1 MAKIVSGDDVI
12 VVTGGDK
19 GKVGKV
25 VKVLRK
31 GDRVLAKVASVAM
44 CKKSVKP
51 TKNREGGIFSME
63 RFIDISNVAFYDN
76 EAGVKS
82 RVGYKFVDGKKV
94 RYLKSS
100 GRVLD

>member
-1 MAKIVSGDDVI
+1 MAKIVSGDEVI
-12 VVTGGDK
+12 VIAGGDK

-31 GDRVLAKVASVAM
+31 GGRVLAKVASVAL
-44 CKKSVKP
+44 CRKSVKP
-51 TKNREGGIFSME
+51 TKDREGGIFSVE
-63 RFIDISNVAFYDN
+63 RFIDMSNVAFFDS
-76 EAGVKS
+76 EAGVRA

-94 RYLKSS
+94 RYLKGS

>member
-12 VVTGGDK
+12 VIAGGDK

-31 GDRVLAKVASVAM
+31 EGRVLAKVASVAM

-63 RFIDISNVAFYDN
+63 RFIDMSNVAFYDS

>member
-1 MAKIVSGDDVI
+1 MAKIVSGDDV
-12 VVTGGDK
+12 VVIAGGDK

-31 GDRVLAKVASVAM
+31 EGRVLAKVASVAM

-63 RFIDISNVAFYDN
+63 RFIDMSNVAFYDS

>member
-12 VVTGGDK
+12 VIAGGDK

-31 GDRVLAKVASVAM
+31 GKHVLAKVAGVAL
-44 CKKSVKP
+44 CRKSVKP
-51 TKNREGGIFSME
+51 SKDREGGVFSVE
-63 RFIDISNVAFYDN
+63 RFVNISNVAFFDS
-76 EAGVKS
+76 ETGVRAK
-82 RVGYKFVDGKKV
+82 VGYKFVDGKKV

-100 GRVLD
+100 GRVLS